1 MKKFYIFFFFGFIIL
16 SALLYLSIWWF
27 LAGAGIIVIL
37 TIYHFYNARMMA
49 MSSSVEELESQVEEL
64 QLHLDKSILK
74 EERAT
79 KEAGQIRKSKQELL
93 TVIGHEIRTPMN
105 GILGMTTL
113 LHDTSLTKE
122 QKEYADTIRNS
133 GQQLLSTVNDILASD
148 ILDYSKLDKRTKKL
162 DNIDFDLA
170 DLVEEVISMF
180 AERTGKAGVDLLYEI
195 DPGVPVQLNGD
206 SKRLRDVLMNL
217 LENAVKFTR
226 QGEIVISVNCI
237 RKEDA
242 FAELSFEIRD
252 SGIGIPEH
260 QMADLFY
267 GVPGKEFQTG
277 EEQTGAGLIICRK
290 QVELMGG
297 HIKAKSRLGEG
308 SAFIFQVPLNYSTK
322 PPANGFLE
330 NSAATRLEGR
340 HVLIADDNLTS
351 LGILVNLLKVWKAIP
366 VGTSSVEEIP
376 EILSQKNNI
385 EVLLID
391 SDLIQ
396 AVGLEVVKS
405 LRAAYPHLSVILL
418 NAAGNVIAK
427 EEEKLVNQIV
437 TKPVRQHILQDAI
450 VAVCNRSVEIM
461 RQNDPEKLEE
471 NFSAL
476 YPLQI
481 LIAEDNLINQKIAVK
496 ILTKLGYQPALA
508 NNGREALEMS
518 GSGNYDIILMDVQ
531 MPEMDGLEATG
542 LIRESKMEKQPVI
555 MAMTANVMQGD
566 RDACLQAGMDDYIS
580 KPINL
585 EELLSHLKKWALV
598 MKERQR
604 KI

>member
-16 SALLYLSIWWF
+16 SALLYLSMWWF
-27 LAGAGIIVIL
+27 LAGVGIIVIF

-49 MSSSVEELESQVEEL
+49 MSSTVEELESQVEEL

-79 KEAGQIRKSKQELL
+79 KEAGQIRESKQELL

-105 GILGMTTL
+105 GILGMTLL

-133 GQQLLSTVNDILASD
+133 GQQLLSTVNGILANDILG
-148 ILDYSKLDKRTKKL
+148 YSKLEKKTKKL

-170 DLVEEVISMF
+170 DMVEEVISLF

-195 DPGVPVQLNGD
+195 DQDVPVQLNGD
-206 SKRLRDVLMNL
+206 SKRLRDILMNL
-217 LENAVKFTR
+217 LENSVKFTR
-226 QGEIVISVNCI
+226 QGEIVISVHCI
-237 RKEDA
+237 QKEDILV
-242 FAELSFEIRD
+242 ELSFEVRD
-252 SGIGIPEH
+252 SGVGIPEH

-267 GVPGKEFQTG
+267 GAPGKEFQTG

-297 HIKAKSRLGEG
+297 HIRAKSRLGEG
-308 SAFIFQVPLNYSTK
+308 SAFIFQIPLSYSSKLT
-322 PPANGFLE
+322 ANGSQAK
-330 NSAATRLEGR
+330 NAATGLEGR

-351 LGILVNLLKVWKAIP
+351 LGILVNVLKGWKAIP

-376 EILSQKNNI
+376 DILSQKNNI
-385 EVLLID
+385 EVVLID
-391 SDLIQ
+391 RDLLQ
-396 AVGLEVVKS
+396 ASGMEIIKS
-405 LRAAYPHLSVILL
+405 LRVAYPHLPVILL
-418 NAAGNVIAK
+418 NSPASIITR
-427 EEEKLVNQIV
+427 EEEQLVKQIV
-437 TKPVRQHILQDAI
+437 TKPVRQHILKDAI
-450 VAVCNRSVEIM
+450 VAVCNRSVAAIHQSEP
-461 RQNDPEKLEE
+461 DKLEE
-471 NFSAL
+471 NFSAQ

-481 LIAEDNLINQKIAVK
+481 LIAEDNLINQKIAIK
-496 ILTKLGYQPALA
+496 ILTKLGYQPAVA
-508 NNGREALEMS
+508 NNGREALDMTD
-518 GSGNYDIILMDVQ
+518 SGNYDIILMDVQ

-598 MKERQR
+598 IKERQ
-604 KI
+604 K